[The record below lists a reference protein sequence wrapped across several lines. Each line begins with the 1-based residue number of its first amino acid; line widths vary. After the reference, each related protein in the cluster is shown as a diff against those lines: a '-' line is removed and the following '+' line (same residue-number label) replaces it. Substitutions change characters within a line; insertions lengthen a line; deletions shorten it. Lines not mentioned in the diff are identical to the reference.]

1 MPDPNYSSHLDQAPS
16 RNHNVNFNYVWDQSN
31 SHWAPMG
38 QNPYDLILNQA
49 KSHIHKFGSIP
60 SIADK
65 TSEETIWDIGGL
77 YQFPSDNGV
86 SLSISSGDSDDTQ
99 EIVVIGLDENF
110 NEKTEIANLNGFN
123 DVPLNGLWTRV
134 FRAYNNDSTNLIGSA
149 DVHLTGNSSIQ
160 YARVLSE
167 NNQTLMA
174 LYTIPANYTG
184 YLLKFHCSA
193 QNTDSSSSVNFV
205 IHIKTREYGKVFRT
219 REIVSCSTN
228 QSESETL
235 PFPLKLEPKTD
246 IMFNKVSANGTNG
259 SINADFDIALL

>member
-1 MPDPNYSSHLDQAPS
+1 
-16 RNHNVNFNYVWDQSN
+16 
-31 SHWAPMG
+31 
-38 QNPYDLILNQA
+38 
-49 KSHIHKFGSIP
+49 
-60 SIADK
+60 
-65 TSEETIWDIGGL
+65 
-77 YQFPSDNGV
+77 
-86 SLSISSGDSDDTQ
+86 
-99 EIVVIGLDENF
+99 LDENF